1 MPFDLRAP
9 STTTYHLVCRPE
21 GLDDPR
27 ITAFRDWLLDALA

>member
-1 MPFDLRAP
+1 VRWP
-9 STTTYHLVCRPE
+9 SCAAYHLVCRPE